1 MCSSPQ
7 KVETA
12 IAVSFVHRLFAVE
25 LDRMGAQLTGLVWR
39 ALKHLSEKKESMHQA
54 ELTLQPHQPDD
65 CAQVSYGMGDAT
77 REGRGLSTDVIIPF
91 PPKIYVHH
99 I

>member
-1 MCSSPQ
+1 
-7 KVETA
+7 
-12 IAVSFVHRLFAVE
+12 
-25 LDRMGAQLTGLVWR
+25 
-39 ALKHLSEKKESMHQA
+39 MHQA

-91 PPKIYVHH
+91 PQKIYVHH